1 MRVTRDRRPSDERHL
16 RVTVDARLHE
26 NPNRRAW
33 FADGVPIASQS
44 GMASIAHSRIRE
56 GEPRTA
62 RAPKPKTSGAVPVDK
77 PRLRSVET
85 WEEPRPADARA
96 SAPDRHE
103 SHSTMMTYL
112 QQLRRHPLLARE
124 DERRIALE
132 YVKTGDAQLAGRL
145 VTANLRLVVKI
156 ALEYRSARRN
166 LLDLVQEGNVGL
178 LHAVQKYD
186 PNRGVKLATYAA
198 WWIRAYI
205 LKFILSNAR
214 LVKLGTT
221 QAQRRLFFGLRRER
235 ARLEGRDG
243 KAVGARQLAAA
254 FSVSEQEVVEME
266 RRMSGCD
273 TSLDWPTRDDDDER
287 TRGASLS
294 AEPAQRPDAQSEAR
308 ELSDVLGRE
317 LRVFQRTL
325 TGRDAEIFNGRL
337 VSEDPTTL
345 AEIAERFGVSRERVR
360 QIEERLKMRL
370 RRHLRASLGDAVPG
384 QTTHEAH
391 DKGTSK
397 STVAAHA

>member
-1 MRVTRDRRPSDERHL
+1 MP
-16 RVTVDARLHE
+16 
-26 NPNRRAW
+26 
-33 FADGVPIASQS
+33 
-44 GMASIAHSRIRE
+44 SIAHSRIRE

-62 RAPKPKTSGAVPVDK
+62 RAPKPKTSDAVPVET

-85 WEEPRPADARA
+85 WEEPRPAAARA

-103 SHSTMMTYL
+103 SHATMMTYL

-124 DERRIALE
+124 EERRLALE
-132 YVKTGDAQLAGRL
+132 YVKTGDARLAGRL

-273 TSLDWPTRDDDDER
+273 TSLDSPTRDDDDER

-325 TGRDAEIFNGRL
+325 TGRDAEIFSGRL
-337 VSEDPTTL
+337 VAEDPTTL

-391 DKGTSK
+391 EAGHEAQDKSTVKGTIK